1 MTKRYYCILF
11 LLYEYIIKIKFHY
24 QTETGKGR
32 EVEEIKF
39 GELLASF
46 FLNCLSSLGHCTIT
60 PFLLVNCNL
69 LLGKVLKYVIFR

>member
-46 FLNCLSSLGHCTIT
+46 F
-60 PFLLVNCNL
+60 
-69 LLGKVLKYVIFR
+69 